1 MRILVGYA
9 SAHGSTAEI
18 ARRIAGALQHPG
30 WTVDVVE
37 VEKVADPAA
46 YDAVV
51 LGSAIHNQAWLPEA
65 TGFVHHHQDVLR
77 ARPVWLFSV
86 GMSAGLP
93 RWLRKPGRAAQDRQL
108 ARALRDAVR
117 PRGHHLFS
125 GAAWPEQVPRSSGIL
140 VRAMGIRFG
149 DYREWGEAEAWARDI
164 AAELARNSGAATDHS

>member
-18 ARRIAGALQHPG
+18 ARRIAGVLQHPG
-30 WTVDVVE
+30 WRVDVVG
-37 VEKVADPAA
+37 VEEIADPAA

-125 GAAWPEQVPRSSGIL
+125 GAAWPGQFPRSSGIL

-164 AAELARNSGAATDHS
+164 AAELARGSRAATDHS

>member
-18 ARRIAGALQHPG
+18 ARRIAGALQHSN
-30 WTVDVVE
+30 WAVDVVAVQE
-37 VEKVADPAA
+37 IADPGT

-51 LGSAIHNQAWLPEA
+51 LGSAIHGQAWLPEA
-65 TGFVHHHQDVLR
+65 TEFVHRHQDALR

-93 RWLRKPGRAAQDRQL
+93 RWLRKPGRAAQDRRIAQ
-108 ARALRDAVR
+108 ALRDLVR

-125 GAAWPEQVPRSSGIL
+125 GTAWPEQFPRSSGML
-140 VRAMGIRFG
+140 VRALGIHFG
-149 DYREWGEAEAWARDI
+149 DYREWGEIEAWARDI
-164 AAELARNSGAATDHS
+164 AAQLAGDPRAATDHS